1 MVRRAGS
8 ADLPLHAGRLPKR
21 ASVPAGASLLAPA
34 HAEDLVPQNGEDNAE
49 RSARPPIAEPDD
61 DGAGDELEEAQCGDV
76 AGVAI
81 LPHVEH
87 GDRQHDAMARRSSP
101 PASTSRTKVPR
112 RRAWLAAPATGEL
125 GMVRSREAPA
135 TRGFLEFRMQLTQ
148 RRADGA
154 HAGRQVMGHVSNQQN
169 GDGAVDRRSGRVLSE
184 TQ

>member
-8 ADLPLHAGRLPKR
+8 ADLPLHGGRLPKR

-61 DGAGDELEEAQCGDV
+61 DGAGDELEEEAQCGDV

-87 GDRQHDAMARRSSP
+87 GDRQHDAMASTKLTSCIDITNKSAQT
-101 PASTSRTKVPR
+101 ASMAGCTSDRVSLAWCAAGR
-112 RRAWLAAPATGEL
+112 RRRGARLPQFPDATDAAP
-125 GMVRSREAPA
+125 R
-135 TRGFLEFRMQLTQ
+135 
-148 RRADGA
+148 
-154 HAGRQVMGHVSNQQN
+154 
-169 GDGAVDRRSGRVLSE
+169 
-184 TQ
+184 